1 MERFLSY
8 GDHCTLLE
16 PRRTA
21 GNTRHE
27 NKRPVVCWEV
37 IPGQQLHCVGFEQ
50 TTQTD
55 RCGRSI
61 GLCGDTDTRTHRH
74 THTCTQT
81 TRVITSNL
89 MFCSQQHSWE
99 ATRGKFFLFLLRP
112 GWLYLLQRSSFM
124 NWKQFVTHLLEVFGK
139 HVDENYEC
147 EDAAGPEKQR
157 QCLVHLDDI
166 GRSFLVERP
175 VQSPKVRAWSP
186 CPRHNCSSGLPFL
199 PSIVYRCL
207 QYIYTF
213 QLSIGCMML
222 RDAWKFLE
230 TSLLVVGFTM
240 CGRF

>member
-1 MERFLSY
+1 MLGSDSWTTASLRWVR
-8 GDHCTLLE
+8 TNN
-16 PRRTA
+16 PNRPMWQINWTVRRH
-21 GNTRHE
+21 GH
-27 NKRPVVCWEV
+27 
-37 IPGQQLHCVGFEQ
+37 
-50 TTQTD
+50 
-55 RCGRSI
+55 
-61 GLCGDTDTRTHRH
+61 TDTQTHRH